1 MQRAEQPLTQVP
13 LVARYRANQRPPA
26 TAMLRGRA
34 RDQLLLQPGHSHH
47 AASAKPAR
55 ALELYTRIENTQ
67 NKTGADTRGARRGRL
82 AFALGAGEHR
92 LSTHEGAGSLDAE
105 GFR

>member
-55 ALELYTRIENTQ
+55 SKL
-67 NKTGADTRGARRGRL
+67 KTLKTKQAPTPAERAAVVWHLPWAR
-82 AFALGAGEHR
+82 ASIDI
-92 LSTHEGAGSLDAE
+92 STHEGAGSLDAE

>member
-55 ALELYTRIENTQ
+55 RSKLTLEL
-67 NKTGADTRGARRGRL
+67 KTLKTKQAPTPAERAAVVWPLPWAR
-82 AFALGAGEHR
+82 ASIDI
-92 LSTHEGAGSLDAE
+92 STHEGAGSLDAE